1 MRRGRRPVDPVLGV
15 GRLDRRVGFMIALFP
30 LLIAGIVGYGARET
44 SKVARDIRVIS
55 LAGGQR
61 ALAERYIKDVLLRT
75 DGRRAD
81 PSEDALQLSSNAW
94 TLLHGEPD
102 QVGGVPQADPI
113 APASKDPRIV
123 AKLEQERRLIDDL
136 IAQGHGLLAAP
147 KSSPEYA
154 AQVLQLRVVGAQVS
168 SVTNDAVGEMTREE
182 QTTVRRLVVVE
193 LILGSLGALVA
204 LAVAVRLRR
213 AAEGQARRLR
223 ALVHNSSDVITVL
236 DADGVIRYQSPAVE
250 RILGYRPDEL
260 LGREIRGLIHPDDAE
275 ALEALSN
282 GNAPRDL
289 PSTHAF
295 RMAHAD
301 GSWRHI
307 ETAANAN
314 VTADSGLGAM
324 VLNSRDVSERVY
336 LGEELRQA
344 QEARVAE
351 LQKTADRLRA
361 LDEMKNAILSAV
373 SHELRTPL
381 TSVLGYGVTL
391 QRADNGEI
399 EASPEDRQDFL
410 SHLVRNA
417 RKLDRLLEELLD
429 LDQLS
434 RGVVLP
440 RLHTEEL
447 GSFVRRAV
455 GDIEIP
461 SDRTISVETEQVML
475 PIDGPKVERIIEN
488 LIANAVK
495 YSPAGAPVWVRVERT
510 RDGALIVVDD
520 VGGGLPDQ
528 DKVAIFEP
536 FRQGSNRSTH
546 APGVGI
552 GLSLVAKYAELH
564 GGKAWV
570 EDRAG
575 GGSSFRVLL
584 CRPGAAEDMREVS

>member
-1 MRRGRRPVDPVLGV
+1 MRRGRRVDPVLGV
-15 GRLDRRVGFMIALFP
+15 GRLDRRVGFMIAMFP
-30 LLIAGIVGYGARET
+30 LLIGGIVGYGAKET

-61 ALAERYIKDVLLRT
+61 ALAERYIKDVLLVT
-75 DGRRAD
+75 DGRRAA
-81 PSEDALQLSSNAW
+81 PSEDALQLWSNAW
-94 TLLHGEPD
+94 TLLHGRPD
-102 QVGGVPQADPI
+102 EVGGVSQADPI
-113 APASKDPRIV
+113 EPASTDPRIV
-123 AKLEQERRLIDDL
+123 AKLEQERKLIGDL
-136 IAQGHGLLAAP
+136 IAQGHVLLATP
-147 KSSPEYA
+147 KTSPGYA
-154 AQVLQLRVVGAQVS
+154 TQVLELRVVGAQVS
-168 SVTNDAVGEMTREE
+168 SVTNDAVSEMTREE

-193 LILGSLGALVA
+193 LILGLLGALVA
-204 LAVAVRLRR
+204 LAVAARLRR
-213 AAEGQARRLR
+213 AAEGQADRFR

-236 DADGVIRYQSPAVE
+236 DAEGVIRYQSPAVE
-250 RILGYRPDEL
+250 RILGYQPEEL
-260 LGREIRGLIHPDDAE
+260 LGRQIRELIHPDDGE
-275 ALEALSN
+275 ALRALSD
-282 GNAPRDL
+282 GHAPHDL
-289 PSTHAF
+289 PSTRAF
-295 RMAHAD
+295 RVGHAD

-307 ETAANAN
+307 ETAAN
-314 VTADSGLGAM
+314 VTADSVLGAM
-324 VLNSRDVSERVY
+324 VLNSRDVTERVQ

-351 LQKTADRLRA
+351 LQETADRLRA

-391 QRADNGEI
+391 QRADQGQI
-399 EASPEDRQDFL
+399 DVSPQDRQAFL

-417 RKLDRLLEELLD
+417 KKLDRLLEELLD

-440 RLHTEEL
+440 RLQTHEL

-455 GDIEIP
+455 ADIEVP
-461 SDRTISVETEQVML
+461 ADRSISVATERIML

-488 LIANAVK
+488 LLANATK
-495 YSPAGAPVWVRVERT
+495 YSPDGTPIWVRLQRT
-510 RDGALIVVDD
+510 DDGALLVVDD
-520 VGGGLPDQ
+520 VGEDLLEEER
-528 DKVAIFEP
+528 VAIFEP
-536 FRQGSNRSTH
+536 FRQGSNRSAH

-564 GGKAWV
+564 GGRAWV

-584 CRPGAAEDMREVS
+584 RRPAQSGDVREAS